1 MTTLPPAPA
10 GRLITLEGG
19 EGAGKST
26 QLTRLAARLRAEGKD
41 VVTTREPGGTPGA
54 EAVRALFVEG
64 DTDRWSAAAEACL
77 VNAARADHVE
87 RLIRPALA
95 AGKWVVCD
103 RFVDSTL
110 AYQGAGKGLADSAL
124 RNLHHIATAD
134 LWPDLTLI
142 LDISVEAGLARAAA
156 RRGGEGRFEGHE
168 LAFHLRVAHG
178 FREIAA
184 AEPHRCKLI
193 DGGATQDAVAA
204 AIWTEVE
211 ILLHPAPPAHPG
223 GDFRAP
229 PDGEVDGHTR
239 IDTGDD

>member
-1 MTTLPPAPA
+1 MS

-26 QLTRLAARLRAEGKD
+26 QAALLARRLEGQGIE
-41 VVTTREPGGTPGA
+41 VVVTREPGGTPGA
-54 EAVRALFVEG
+54 EAVRALLVEG
-64 DTDRWSAAAEACL
+64 EADRWSAAAEACL

-87 RLIRPALA
+87 RLIRPALD

-124 RNLHHIATAD
+124 RTLHHVATHD

-142 LDISVEAGLARAAA
+142 LDLNVEAGLTRAAG
-156 RRGGEGRFEGHE
+156 RRGGEGRFESHD
-168 LAFHLRVAHG
+168 LAFHLRVAQG
-178 FREIAA
+178 FRELAA
-184 AEPHRCKLI
+184 AEPHRCRLI
-193 DGGATQDAVAA
+193 DGGATEAAVTA
-204 AIWTEVE
+204 AIWAQVE
-211 ILLHPAPPAHPG
+211 PLLHPVPPAHPG

-229 PDGEVDGHTR
+229 PGRDV
-239 IDTGDD
+239 DTGDD

>member
-1 MTTLPPAPA
+1 MT

-26 QLTRLAARLRAEGKD
+26 QVRRLAERLRAEGID
-41 VVTTREPGGTPGA
+41 AVVSREPGGTPGA
-54 EAVRALFVEG
+54 EAVRALLVDG
-64 DTDRWSAAAEACL
+64 DADRWSAAAEACL

-87 RLIRPALA
+87 RVIRPALG
-95 AGKWVVCD
+95 AGRWVICD

-124 RNLHHIATAD
+124 RNLHHIAAAD

-142 LDISVEAGLARAAA
+142 LDVAVEAGLARAAA
-156 RRGGEGRFEGHE
+156 RRGGEGRFEDHDLG
-168 LAFHLRVAHG
+168 FHLRVAQG
-178 FREIAA
+178 FRELAA

-193 DGGATQDAVAA
+193 DGGATPDAVAT
-204 AIWTEVE
+204 AIWAEVE
-211 ILLHPAPPAHPG
+211 GLLHPAPPAHPG

-229 PDGEVDGHTR
+229 PPSESGGMHV
-239 IDTGDD
+239 DTGDD

>member
-1 MTTLPPAPA
+1 MT

-26 QLTRLAARLRAEGKD
+26 QARRLAERLREAGID
-41 VVTTREPGGTPGA
+41 VVVTREPGGTEGA
-54 EAVRALFVEG
+54 EAVRALLVEG
-64 DTDRWSAAAEACL
+64 DADRWSAAAEACL

-95 AGKWVVCD
+95 AGIWVICD

-124 RNLHHIATAD
+124 RNLHHVATQD

-142 LDISVEAGLARAAA
+142 LDIAVEAGLARAAG
-156 RRGGEGRFEGHE
+156 RRGGEGRFEGHDIG
-168 LAFHLRVAHG
+168 FHLRVTQG

-184 AEPHRCKLI
+184 AEPNRCKLI
-193 DGGATQDAVAA
+193 DGGATADAVAA
-204 AIWTEVE
+204 AIWAETEPLIAAPV
-211 ILLHPAPPAHPG
+211 LPAAANY
-223 GDFRAP
+223 RAP
-229 PDGEVDGHTR
+229 SVGEVDSHTR
-239 IDTGDD
+239 VDSGDD

>member
-1 MTTLPPAPA
+1 MS

-26 QLTRLAARLRAEGKD
+26 QAARLAERLRGAGFE
-41 VVTTREPGGTPGA
+41 VVVTREPGGTTGA

-87 RLIRPALA
+87 RLIRPALG
-95 AGKWVVCD
+95 AGTWVVCD
-103 RFVDSTL
+103 RYVDSTL

-142 LDISVEAGLARAAA
+142 LDVSVEAGLARAAA
-156 RRGGEGRFEGHE
+156 RRGGEGRFEGHD
-168 LAFHLRVAHG
+168 LGFHLRVAQG
-178 FREIAA
+178 FREIAD

-193 DGGATQDAVAA
+193 DGGAGVEAVEA
-204 AIWTEVE
+204 AIWAEVE
-211 ILLHPAPPAHPG
+211 ALIAAPTVPLANY
-223 GDFRAP
+223 RAP
-229 PDGEVDGHTR
+229 SVGELDSHTR
-239 IDTGDD
+239 VDSGDD

>member
-1 MTTLPPAPA
+1 MS

-26 QLTRLAARLRAEGKD
+26 QVQRLAERLRGEGID
-41 VVTTREPGGTPGA
+41 VVVTREPGGTAGA
-54 EAVRALFVEG
+54 EAVRALLVEG
-64 DTDRWSAAAEACL
+64 DADRWSAAAEACL

-95 AGKWVVCD
+95 AGTWVICD

-124 RNLHHIATAD
+124 RNLHHVATQD

-142 LDISVEAGLARAAA
+142 LDIAVEAGLARAAA
-156 RRGGEGRFEGHE
+156 RRGGGGRFEAHDTG
-168 LAFHLRVAHG
+168 FHLAVAQG
-178 FREIAA
+178 FREIAD

-193 DGGATQDAVAA
+193 DGGATADAVAA
-204 AIWTEVE
+204 AIWAEVAAL
-211 ILLHPAPPAHPG
+211 IAAPAVPAANY
-223 GDFRAP
+223 RASAV
-229 PDGEVDGHTR
+229 GELDSHTR
-239 IDTGDD
+239 VDSGDD

>member
-1 MTTLPPAPA
+1 MS
-10 GRLITLEGG
+10 GRFITLEGG

-26 QLTRLAARLRAEGKD
+26 QATRLADRLRAQGFE
-41 VVTTREPGGTPGA
+41 VVVTREPGGTEGA
-54 EAVRALFVEG
+54 EAVRALLVEG
-64 DTDRWSAAAEACL
+64 EAERWSAVAEACL

-95 AGKWVVCD
+95 AGRWVVCD

-142 LDISVEAGLARAAA
+142 LDVAVEAGLARAAS
-156 RRGGEGRFEGHE
+156 RRGGEGRFEGHDRS
-168 LAFHLRVAHG
+168 FHLNVVQG
-178 FREIAA
+178 FREIAE

-193 DGGATQDAVAA
+193 DGGATVEAVEL
-204 AIWTEVE
+204 AIWAEVE
-211 ILLHPAPPAHPG
+211 ALIATPAVPLANY
-223 GDFRAP
+223 RAP
-229 PDGEVDGHTR
+229 SVGELDSHTR
-239 IDTGDD
+239 VDSGDD